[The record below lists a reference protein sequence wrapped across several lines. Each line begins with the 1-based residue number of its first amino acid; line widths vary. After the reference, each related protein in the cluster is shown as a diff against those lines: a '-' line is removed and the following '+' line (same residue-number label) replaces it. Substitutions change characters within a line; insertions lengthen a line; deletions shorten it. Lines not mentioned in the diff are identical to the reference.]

1 MDEVKDFD
9 VRTGEVLHPE
19 RLEQQ
24 LRRVVL
30 ESPFSAPTDIGILE
44 NIGYARKC
52 VRDCLMRGDAPI
64 ASHLLFTQSG
74 ILDDNIQEE
83 RELGMAAG
91 WAWTGAAKAVVVY
104 VDRGISKGM
113 WAGIERAERFG
124 IPVEYREL
132 GAEENLTEVELED
145 AEHWSA

>member
-1 MDEVKDFD
+1 MDEMKDFD
-9 VRTGEVLHPE
+9 VRTGEVLHPP
-19 RLEQQ
+19 LEQK

-30 ESPFSAPTDIGILE
+30 ESPFSAPTDLGILE

-52 VRDCLMRGDAPI
+52 IRDCLLHGDAPI
-64 ASHLLFTQSG
+64 ASHLLYTQSG
-74 ILDDNIQEE
+74 ILDDQIPEE

-91 WAWTGAAKAVVVY
+91 WAWTGAAVAVVVY
-104 VDRGISKGM
+104 VDRGISPGM
-113 WAGIERAERFG
+113 WSGIERAERFG

-132 GAEENLTEVELED
+132 GIEDTLTEVELED